1 MHKKRDFAPDEEG
14 DITRGLACKICDRKF
29 YMWSHYAKFKEANEE
44 QDNTLRDKQD
54 LLSCQQNKYNI
65 AKQEYYNR

>member
-1 MHKKRDFAPDEEG
+1 MHKKRNFAQAENET
-14 DITRGLACKICDRKF
+14 ISKGLACKICDRKF
-29 YMWSHYAKFKEANEE
+29 FMWAHYARFKEANEE